1 MGSMDEALQ
10 EQFQQDGYLIFDGL
24 LPAEIREKYLAIFG
38 ELVTQSHAMTTS
50 QDGFELAPD
59 ENKQPRPGVL
69 HKVQGVCVVD
79 NRVLG
84 LAAEPLI
91 TTRVAALINEK
102 LDVFGTKFFP
112 MQVKGARSTGWHQD
126 NHYFGTNSHRVIS
139 CAIYLEDTNTEN
151 GCLRVL
157 PGSHKTGEL
166 VAHESGEG
174 IDAHG
179 QWAQV
184 DENRAVDVVCSAG
197 TVVLFSANLLHG
209 ARFNNSDKT
218 SYRTAW
224 HYLPQDLD
232 LEQFPYGIYKDRHR
246 LGN

>member
-1 MGSMDEALQ
+1 MDKALQ

-38 ELVTQSHAMTTS
+38 ELVTRSRGMKEPE
-50 QDGFELAPD
+50 GWFELAPD
-59 ENKQPRPGVL
+59 ENKKPRPGVL

-84 LAAEPLI
+84 LAFEPLI
-91 TTRVAALINEK
+91 VSRVTSLLGAK

-112 MQVKGARSTGWHQD
+112 MQVKGGRSTGWHQD
-126 NHYFGTNSHRVIS
+126 NHYFGTNSDRVIS

-157 PGSHKTGEL
+157 PGSHIGANL
-166 VAHESGEG
+166 VAHQSGEG

-184 DENRAVDVVCSAG
+184 DENKAVNVVCSAG